1 MKVTLC
7 FLEKSLFYEAWSA
20 KIFLKC
26 LHKNI
31 WIWLILQVKCMA
43 RSARNFW
50 RFGDPHPKSQLLV
63 AKSQNPK
70 LINGKSQS
78 QIPKLN
84 TRNPKNP
91 KLITRN
97 PKNPNLKLLN
107 PTSQDKAMPPSERKR
122 KHMDM
127 TTCSHSHK
135 SPDMIDF
142 CNSSI
147 YSKILRWIWIWCLFF
162 PKIIG
167 KCSNWTFYDS
177 TSFW

>member
-7 FLEKSLFYEAWSA
+7 FLEKSLFYDAWSA
-20 KIFLKC
+20 NIFLKC
-26 LHKNI
+26 LYKNI

-50 RFGDPHPKSQLLV
+50 RFVDPHPKSQLLV

-78 QIPKLN
+78 QSPKLR

-107 PTSQDKAMPPSERKR
+107 PTSQDKAMPPSEKQFWLLLASSNA
-122 KHMDM
+122 KQFL
-127 TTCSHSHK
+127 K
-135 SPDMIDF
+135 ISP
-142 CNSSI
+142 
-147 YSKILRWIWIWCLFF
+147 
-162 PKIIG
+162 
-167 KCSNWTFYDS
+167 
-177 TSFW
+177 